1 MAAFRNAM
9 ALAAFS
15 LGKMSVKA
23 MREPSSMQNM
33 DVFLTDATRIALAR
47 PVASDP
53 VAEPLEATEA

>member
-1 MAAFRNAM
+1 M